1 MLVVVFTITKV
12 ALLLPLTQRE
22 RHAHAHALPSN
33 VAVPALGLYLA
44 QSDQHR

>member
-1 MLVVVFTITKV
+1 MLVVVFTTTKV
-12 ALLLPLTQRE
+12 ALLLLLTQRE
-22 RHAHAHALPSN
+22 RQAHALPSN